1 MCGIAGFTRFR
12 RALADDETRLREM
25 GDSIA
30 HRGPDAHGEYIDE
43 SVALAHRRL
52 AIIDLSETGKQP
64 MHSSCGRYVMV
75 YNGEIYNYLELRQN
89 LEKDGH
95 RFIGQSD
102 SEVVLAM
109 YGIHGQRCV
118 DFLNGMFAIAIWDT
132 RDKTLFLS
140 RDRLGKKPLYYYR
153 HDDRFVF
160 GSEIKAILQ
169 AGDIDR
175 TVRDA
180 SVKDFFTFQYVPD
193 PHSIFTHIQKLP
205 PAHSM
210 LVSETDCQLE
220 QYWDVS
226 FNAVSQQSEAEIG
239 EQLLEIVDDA
249 TRLRMVSDVPLGAF
263 LSGGVDSSA
272 VVALM
277 SRHSSTPVTTCAIGF
292 DSKEFDE
299 VAQARQVAEQ
309 FACNHHEFTVKSNVE
324 ENLIDIAAYF
334 DEPFSDPSFVP
345 TYFVSQLARQ
355 EVTVALAGDGGDE
368 NFAGYSKYRVD
379 RTENRLREKTPD
391 ILIRHCLPQ
400 LASMS
405 RMFGGSLAKRANTLL
420 SSLTMDSAAGFHST
434 NSFFNQTL
442 WQSAITP
449 SFATATNNHDPEDL
463 TRHFYN
469 KADTEDHLSRILYT
483 DIKTYLPGDILV
495 KVDRMSMANSLET
508 RAPLLDYRVVEYAAT
523 IPSRLKLSEN
533 ETKHIFK
540 KSLESLLTEDILY
553 RKKMGFSVPLA
564 NWLRQE
570 IKAIAEKFLFAN
582 NAGIGNY
589 FQMNV
594 IRDLWD
600 KHQGG
605 KHDFSQELWSLLVFE
620 LWWQRYIE
628 QSA

>member
-175 TVRDA
+175 SVRDA

-205 PAHSM
+205 PAHS
-210 LVSETDCQLE
+210 C
-220 QYWDVS
+220 
-226 FNAVSQQSEAEIG
+226 
-239 EQLLEIVDDA
+239 LLYTSPSPRDQ
-249 TRLRMVSDVPLGAF
+249 RGSRMP
-263 LSGGVDSSA
+263 SSA
-272 VVALM
+272 
-277 SRHSSTPVTTCAIGF
+277 
-292 DSKEFDE
+292 
-299 VAQARQVAEQ
+299 
-309 FACNHHEFTVKSNVE
+309 
-324 ENLIDIAAYF
+324 
-334 DEPFSDPSFVP
+334 
-345 TYFVSQLARQ
+345 
-355 EVTVALAGDGGDE
+355 
-368 NFAGYSKYRVD
+368 
-379 RTENRLREKTPD
+379 
-391 ILIRHCLPQ
+391 
-400 LASMS
+400 
-405 RMFGGSLAKRANTLL
+405 
-420 SSLTMDSAAGFHST
+420 
-434 NSFFNQTL
+434 
-442 WQSAITP
+442 
-449 SFATATNNHDPEDL
+449 
-463 TRHFYN
+463 
-469 KADTEDHLSRILYT
+469 
-483 DIKTYLPGDILV
+483 
-495 KVDRMSMANSLET
+495 
-508 RAPLLDYRVVEYAAT
+508 
-523 IPSRLKLSEN
+523 
-533 ETKHIFK
+533 
-540 KSLESLLTEDILY
+540 
-553 RKKMGFSVPLA
+553 
-564 NWLRQE
+564 
-570 IKAIAEKFLFAN
+570 
-582 NAGIGNY
+582 
-589 FQMNV
+589 
-594 IRDLWD
+594 
-600 KHQGG
+600 
-605 KHDFSQELWSLLVFE
+605 
-620 LWWQRYIE
+620 
-628 QSA
+628 